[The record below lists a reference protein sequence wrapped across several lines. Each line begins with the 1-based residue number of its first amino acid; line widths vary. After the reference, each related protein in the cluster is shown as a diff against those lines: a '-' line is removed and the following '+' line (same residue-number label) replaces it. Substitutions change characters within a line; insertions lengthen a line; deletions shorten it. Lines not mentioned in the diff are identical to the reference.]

1 MRLGEPQTD
10 DGDRALSPR
19 TLKWQRSGFDRSSE
33 IVVWRMVIGDD
44 GDGHFADGE
53 TLLAERLHHSL
64 LMCASL
70 GPNGAAVPGRRIA
83 LRPISPGHARQ
94 DSR

>member
-1 MRLGEPQTD
+1 M
-10 DGDRALSPR
+10 
-19 TLKWQRSGFDRSSE
+19 
-33 IVVWRMVIGDD
+33 WRMVIGDD

-53 TLLAERLHHSL
+53 TFLAERLHHSL

-70 GPNGAAVPGRRIA
+70 GPTGAAVPGRRIA